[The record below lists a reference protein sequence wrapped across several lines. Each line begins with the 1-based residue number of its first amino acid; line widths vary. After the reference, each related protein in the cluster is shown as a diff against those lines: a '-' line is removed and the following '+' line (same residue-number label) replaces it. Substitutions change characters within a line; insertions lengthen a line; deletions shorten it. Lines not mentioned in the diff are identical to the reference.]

1 MSLSWRE
8 EQELNRMA
16 RRLEQDDPRLARKLG
31 GPMRS
36 QSSGPDTALGL
47 ICIAAIAFGLG
58 LAAIGAAWE
67 SPMCAAF
74 GVAFAAC
81 APIFVSVWW
90 NTRPHHRGPFR
101 G

>member
-1 MSLSWRE
+1 MPLSWRE

-16 RRLEQDDPRLARKLG
+16 RQLEQDDPRLARKLG
-31 GPMRS
+31 RPRGGP
-36 QSSGPDTALGL
+36 SSRPDTAHGL

-58 LAAIGAAWE
+58 LAAVGAAWE

-81 APIFVSVWW
+81 APIFISVWW
-90 NTRPHHRGPFR
+90 NTRPHHRGPHR